1 MLAAYV
7 LRGSALE
14 RVDVPAGGSVP
25 TEAIWFDLLS
35 PTIEEDRA
43 VEAVLGV
50 SIPSREEMAE
60 IEPSSRLYVENGA
73 RFMTASLLYA
83 SDSDRPN
90 TTPVTFIL
98 SQGKLVTVRYEEPRP
113 FVRLSQKITRVCPP
127 TITGEGVL
135 IDLLDNIIDRAADVL
150 ERDSAE
156 IEIVSRR
163 IFGHGRGRKPPSDA
177 YQEILRAIGR
187 KADLT
192 SKVRESLVSIGRLVL
207 FLANEADVIK
217 LPKEQRAQVKS
228 MARDATSLT
237 DHATFLAN
245 KIQFMLDAVLGL
257 VQLDQ
262 NNVIKIFSVVAV
274 VLLPPTMIA
283 SIYGMN
289 FKHMPELEWTF
300 GYPLA
305 LLLMLASAILPY
317 AYFKWKRWL

>member
-1 MLAAYV
+1 MLVAY
-7 LRGSALE
+7 LPRGNSLE
-14 RVDVPAGGSVP
+14 RVEVPVGGSVP
-25 TEAIWFDLLS
+25 TEAIWLDLIS
-35 PTIEEDRA
+35 PTAEEDRA
-43 VEAVLGV
+43 VETVLGIG
-50 SIPSREEMAE
+50 IPSREEMAE

-73 RFMTASLLYA
+73 RFMTATLIYA
-83 SDSDRPN
+83 SDTDRPN

-98 SQGKLVTVRYEEPRP
+98 AQGKLVTVRYEEPRP
-113 FVRLSQKITRVCPP
+113 FVRLSQKITRACPP
-127 TITGEGVL
+127 TIAGEGVL

-163 IFGHGRGRKPPSDA
+163 IFGHGRSRKSPSDS

-207 FLANEADVIK
+207 FLANEADVLK
-217 LPKEQRAQVKS
+217 LPKEQRAQIKS

-245 KIQFMLDAVLGL
+245 KIQFMLDAALGL
-257 VQLDQ
+257 VQLEQ

-289 FKHMPELEWTF
+289 FEVMPELKWTY

-317 AYFKWKRWL
+317 TYFKWRRWL